1 MVPAESNLSVAVT
14 EDGELLA
21 WGAGEHGHLGLGAA
35 AEGQRTAL
43 AADSGS
49 VSCRARVRGN
59 STCGRAPRTRP
70 RPHPTADRRGGV
82 SPCCTS
88 RSRRAGGPEHF
99 ANQRIRLAGPSR
111 WPFWR
116 TPEES
121 RPVRGSARCP

>member
-49 VSCRARVRGN
+49 VSCRARVCGN

-70 RPHPTADRRGGV
+70 RPHPTADRRGASHRAAPAGAGAREGR
-82 SPCCTS
+82 SILPTS
-88 RSRRAGGPEHF
+88 ESDWRVRVGGPF
-99 ANQRIRLAGPSR
+99 G
-111 WPFWR
+111 
-116 TPEES
+116 
-121 RPVRGSARCP
+121 ARRRSPGL

>member
-59 STCGRAPRTRP
+59 ATCGRAHTRP

-82 SPCCTS
+82 CGVVC
-88 RSRRAGGPEHF
+88 
-99 ANQRIRLAGPSR
+99 
-111 WPFWR
+111 
-116 TPEES
+116 
-121 RPVRGSARCP
+121 GSNGRMC